1 MTSLVIAIRDQAA
14 TADQKDTTTRIYA
27 AQWQKWEFWTAAN
40 GADSADLSRLE
51 EYLEEMRER
60 GASMS
65 AIKQA
70 RAGVLAFYREWMDS
84 IRKKPAGITQDGLEA
99 IRATAPRPRPAI
111 LGKRETNAHAR
122 VRAQVDVALV
132 SVMRD
137 AMLRP
142 SEAATITWGNISRD
156 HDGSGTVYVQRA
168 RDPVGQDL
176 YLGPPTMRALNAIS
190 PLRTDP
196 RDLVFEL
203 STHQITR
210 RIKAVA
216 LSAGLR
222 GHFTG
227 DSPRLGMFQ
236 DLAAAR
242 GAVALYYTA
251 IAA

>member
-1 MTSLVIAIRDQAA
+1 MTSLVITIRDQAA

-51 EYLEEMRER
+51 GYLEEMRER

-70 RAGVLAFYREWMDS
+70 RAGVLAFYQERMDF
-84 IRKKPAGITQDGLEA
+84 IRKRPAGITQDGLEA
-99 IRATAPRPRPAI
+99 IRATAPRPRSAI
-111 LGKRETNAHAR
+111 LGKRETPDHAQ

-132 SVMRD
+132 AVMRD

-156 HDGSGTVYVQRA
+156 YDGSGAVYVQRA

-176 YLGPPTMRALNAIS
+176 YLGAPTMRALNMIS
-190 PLRTDP
+190 PLRPDP
-196 RDLVFEL
+196 RDLVFDL
-203 STHQITR
+203 STHHITR
-210 RIKAVA
+210 RIRAA
-216 LSAGLR
+216 AMAAGLR
-222 GHFTG
+222 GYFTG
-227 DSPRLGMFQ
+227 DSPRLGMSQ

-242 GAVALYYTA
+242 GPVALYYTA